1 MKLIDTDILIDH
13 FHGHQAALDFLVLA
27 LSSGEDVAVSAVTV
41 TELLGG
47 MRVGEEVRTERLLSL
62 FRILTVDEM
71 IARRAA
77 TYLRRFRYSHRLD
90 LGDAIIAATAVI
102 NEAQLITRNV
112 KHYPMGDIIVT
123 VPYQRGGNPP

>member
-27 LSSGEDVAVSAVTV
+27 LSSGEEVAVSAVTV

-62 FRILTVDEM
+62 FRI
-71 IARRAA
+71 
-77 TYLRRFRYSHRLD
+77 
-90 LGDAIIAATAVI
+90 G
-102 NEAQLITRNV
+102 
-112 KHYPMGDIIVT
+112 
-123 VPYQRGGNPP
+123 